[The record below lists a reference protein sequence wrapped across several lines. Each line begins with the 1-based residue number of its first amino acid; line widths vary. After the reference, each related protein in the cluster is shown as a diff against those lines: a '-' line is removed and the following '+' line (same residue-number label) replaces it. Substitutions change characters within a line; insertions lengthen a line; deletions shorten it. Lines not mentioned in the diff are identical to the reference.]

1 MRAALYNPY
10 NVEHDNP
17 LLDLFQRRLPVDPIR
32 LSHPAAKQ
40 SAYRVHVPTSSPFTR
55 SVEFFVCRESREQDA
70 VSRDCNRLQLLAAC
84 PVSRG
89 GTTSDPWA
97 MSAAMEAAGD
107 HVLYRAVLQQ
117 P

>member
-1 MRAALYNPY
+1 MRLRAIRFARPTPTHQRDRRRDHENP
-10 NVEHDNP
+10 
-17 LLDLFQRRLPVDPIR
+17 
-32 LSHPAAKQ
+32 
-40 SAYRVHVPTSSPFTR
+40 
-55 SVEFFVCRESREQDA
+55 REQDA

-107 HVLYRAVLQQ
+107 HVLHRAVLQRS
-117 P
+117 